1 LADLIN
7 GKLRRYFFSVSNLFR
22 QYTRRE
28 ELTAVLAKARLHFR
42 DEMSQIEEREKRLLI
57 LRAVEKMATLRRVE
71 ALIYLHRLLKIWVA
85 PHVISTSVMLVLMIA
100 HIIQVVFFNVR

>member
-1 LADLIN
+1 M
-7 GKLRRYFFSVSNLFR
+7 R

-28 ELTAVLAKARLHFR
+28 ELSALLAKARLNFR
-42 DEMSQIEEREKRLLI
+42 NEMAAVEEREKRSLALKA
-57 LRAVEKMATLRRVE
+57 LERMATLRRLD

-85 PHVISTSVMLVLMIA
+85 PHVVATSVMLVLMIV